1 MSDAPTKP
9 DYRSTV
15 FLPKTDFPMK
25 AGLPQK
31 EPLILA
37 KWQEEDLYGRTIEVA
52 LHNYLRPEAKFDSI
66 EVLMAQMD
74 QDAAEARR
82 LLAAGAPLA

>member
-1 MSDAPTKP
+1 MSDKPDTPTKP

-31 EPLILA
+31 EPVIA
-37 KWQEEDLYGRTIEVA
+37 ARWKEQDLYGRTIEVA
-52 LHNYLRPEAKFDSI
+52 LHSYLRPEMRFDSL
-66 EVLMAQMD
+66 EALKVQMD
-74 QDAAEARR
+74 ADAEEARR
-82 LLAAGAPLA
+82 LLLF